1 MLEQGTKAEKVQ
13 MKNEEKTKKSNEAFA
28 TRESYKVEKK
38 RTKERREV
46 CNAENVDLPTCKN
59 WFW

>member
-28 TRESYKVEKK
+28 TRESYEVEKK

-46 CNAENVDLPTCKN
+46 CNAEN
-59 WFW
+59 